1 MIARIVPVWFY
12 LRTMGVVLLIWWAV
26 SAWLNRPYLLP
37 DPLAVGIEALSLAA
51 SGELFD
57 ALAVSTERLLAA
69 YSLAL
74 AVGVPLGIAM
84 GRIWFVN
91 DLLDWL
97 IELLRPISGIA
108 WIPILLVIFGISNAI
123 PISIIFIAAV
133 FPIILNAQAG
143 AKSVEPNLLGA
154 AEVLGAGRLR
164 KIFQVIFPAAL
175 PNIVTGARIAFS
187 VSWMALIVAELVGAP
202 NGVGYAI
209 GFAQELGRATLVLA
223 WIVYIGIFGY
233 LIDVALR
240 WVQARLTP
248 WAVGLKVGGST
259 T

>member
-1 MIARIVPVWFY
+1 MSIRIAPAWFY
-12 LRTMGVVLLIWWAV
+12 FRTMAVVLLIWWAV
-26 SAWLNRPYLLP
+26 SAWLGRPYLLP
-37 DPLAVGIEALSLAA
+37 GPLAVGTEALDLLA
-51 SGELFD
+51 SGELVD
-57 ALAVSTERLLAA
+57 ALAVSAERLLIA
-69 YSLAL
+69 YSLAV

-91 DLLDWL
+91 DLLDWV
-97 IELLRPISGIA
+97 IEMLRPISGIA
-108 WIPILLVIFGISNAI
+108 WIPILLVVFGVSNAI
-123 PISIIFIAAV
+123 PVSIIFIAAV

-143 AKSVEPNLLGA
+143 ARAVAPSLLGA

-164 KIFQVIFPAAL
+164 KLFQVILPAAL
-175 PNIVTGARIAFS
+175 PNIITGARIAFS

-240 WVQARLTP
+240 WLQARLTP
-248 WAVGLKVGGST
+248 WAVGLKVGGT
-259 T
+259 TT

>member
-1 MIARIVPVWFY
+1 MSARIAPVWFY
-12 LRTMGVVLLIWWAV
+12 FRTIAVVLLIWWSV
-26 SAWLNRPYLLP
+26 SVLLGRPYLLP
-37 DPLAVGIEALSLAA
+37 GPVAVGTEALELAA
-51 SGELFD
+51 SGELVD
-57 ALAVSTERLLAA
+57 ALVVSGERLLVA
-69 YSLAL
+69 YSLAV

-91 DLLDWL
+91 DLFDWL
-97 IELLRPISGIA
+97 IEMLRPISGIA
-108 WIPILLVIFGISNAI
+108 WIPILLVVFGISNAI

-143 AKSVEPNLLGA
+143 ARTVEPNLLGA
-154 AEVLGAGRLR
+154 AEVLGASRLR
-164 KIFQVIFPAAL
+164 QVFQVIIPAAL
-175 PNIVTGARIAFS
+175 PSIITGARIAFS

-240 WVQARLTP
+240 WVQTMLTP
-248 WAVGLKVGGST
+248 WAAGLKVGGT

>member
-1 MIARIVPVWFY
+1 MLVRILPVWFY
-12 LRTMGVVLLIWWAV
+12 FRTMGIVLLVWWAV
-26 SAWLNRPYLLP
+26 SVWLKRPYLLP
-37 DPLAVGIEALSLAA
+37 EPLAVGTEAFNLAA

-57 ALAVSTERLLAA
+57 ALVVSAERLLIA
-69 YSLAL
+69 YLLAV

-91 DLLDWL
+91 YLFDWL
-97 IELLRPISGIA
+97 IEVLRPISGIA

-123 PISIIFIAAV
+123 PISIIFIAAI
-133 FPIILNAQAG
+133 FPVILNAQAG
-143 AKSVEPNLLGA
+143 ARTVDPNLLGA
-154 AEVLGAGRLR
+154 AEVLGAGQLR
-164 KIFQVIFPAAL
+164 KLFQVILPAAL
-175 PNIVTGARIAFS
+175 PDIVTGARIGFS

-209 GFAQELGRATLVLA
+209 GFAQELGRATLALA
-223 WIVYIGIFGY
+223 WIVYVGIFGY
-233 LIDVALR
+233 LFDAALR

-248 WAVGLKVGGST
+248 WAVGLKVGGT